1 MKLIPKELETLYQA
15 AYQAR
20 LNSYSPYSGH
30 KVGAAIT
37 TREGKIFSGCNVE
50 NASYGATICAERGA
64 IQSAISREGA
74 LEITSVMVVTDA
86 NPPWVPCGICRQI
99 LAEFS
104 KKETAVYLANLEG
117 EIRTLT
123 FGELYPLSFTPSEL
137 CTGKVGDHKK

>member
-20 LNSYSPYSGH
+20 LNSHSPYSGH

-37 TREGKIFSGCNVE
+37 TEDGKIFSGCNVE

-64 IQSAISREGA
+64 IQTAISVEGQ
-74 LEITSVMVVTDA
+74 LNIVSVMVITDA
-86 NPPWVPCGICRQI
+86 NPPWMPCGMCRQV

-104 KKETAVYLANLEG
+104 KSETAVYVANLEG
-117 EIRTLT
+117 EMKSLT
-123 FGELYPLSFTPSEL
+123 FGELYPSSFTPSAL
-137 CTGKVGDHKK
+137 YTGKVGDHKK